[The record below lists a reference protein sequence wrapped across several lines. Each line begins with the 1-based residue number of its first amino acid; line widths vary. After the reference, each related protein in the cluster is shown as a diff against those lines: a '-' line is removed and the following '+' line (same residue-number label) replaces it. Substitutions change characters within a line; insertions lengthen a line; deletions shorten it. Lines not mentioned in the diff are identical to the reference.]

1 MTAQE
6 ILKHFMIPYKAK
18 HGINYYKTAEKLKK
32 AGFPLSLPTFWAI
45 LSDKECTPSMC
56 TRIKLYT
63 FFEIPFTDIDG
74 VPTVDADFL
83 EQLEL
88 EQQAKND

>member
-18 HGINYYKTAEKLKK
+18 HGINYYKTTTKLKK
-32 AGFPLSLPTFWAI
+32 AGFPLSVPYFWAI
-45 LSDKECTPSMC
+45 LGDKPYVLSIKQKC
-56 TRIKLYT
+56 KLYT
-63 FFEIPFTDIDG
+63 FFQIPFTDIDG
-74 VPTVDADFL
+74 VPTVDAYFL